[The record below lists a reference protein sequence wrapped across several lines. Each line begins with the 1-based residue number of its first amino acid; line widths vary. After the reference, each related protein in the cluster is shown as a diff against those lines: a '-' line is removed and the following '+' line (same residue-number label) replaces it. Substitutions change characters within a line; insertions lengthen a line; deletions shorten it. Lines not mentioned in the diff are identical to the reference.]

1 MSTIDQYIS
10 EWQDQGHFW
19 ALESESTRAQ
29 RLLAD
34 EYFPQVLERLQA
46 MGELE
51 EHTNPR
57 RIWDYCVG
65 KFGNDPVAEIID
77 EL

>member
-1 MSTIDQYIS
+1 MIDTYIA
-10 EWQDQGHFW
+10 EWERDGHIW
-19 ALESESTRAQ
+19 GNECEGTRAQ
-29 RLLAD
+29 RIRAD
-34 EYFPQVLERLQA
+34 ELFPQVLARLQE

-51 EHTNPR
+51 EHTNSR

-65 KFGNDPVAEIID
+65 KFGLDPVAEIID

>member
-1 MSTIDQYIS
+1 MTLIDTYIG
-10 EWQDQGHFW
+10 EWEDQGHFW
-19 ALESESTRAQ
+19 AKESQGTRAQ
-29 RLLAD
+29 RIRAD
-34 EYFPQVLERLQA
+34 EYFPQVLARLQE

-51 EHTNPR
+51 EHTNSR

-65 KFGNDPVAEIID
+65 EFGSDPVSEIID

>member
-1 MSTIDQYIS
+1 MIDTYI
-10 EWQDQGHFW
+10 EQWENEGHFW
-19 ALESESTRAQ
+19 ANECSGTCAQ
-29 RLLAD
+29 RIKAD

-51 EHTNPR
+51 EHTNVR

-65 KFGNDPVAEIID
+65 NYGADPVAEIID
-77 EL
+77 ELV